1 MLLISQLYVFCIAQ
15 INVLLRRFAVGDE
28 GGQVLEVAERDNC
41 FLADLGRIDHAVDV
55 IRAVN
60 NGTLDLGFEGR
71 WCWVMPAVSDTPVA
85 PMNALLIRMVDSASI
100 ADRRQTNP

>member
-28 GGQVLEVAERDNC
+28 GGQVLEVAERDDR

-55 IRAVN
+55 IRAVDN
-60 NGTLDLGFEGR
+60 L
-71 WCWVMPAVSDTPVA
+71 S
-85 PMNALLIRMVDSASI
+85 LIHI
-100 ADRRQTNP
+100 